1 MLNGITNDTISGMN
15 ISIIG
20 AGKSGLSAANLASIL
35 GAHPFISDAASPDP
49 QKSGIDKYNH
59 ELGGHSKKVLD
70 SDLIVISPGI
80 PDTIPIIRSAV
91 NKGIPV
97 VSEIE
102 FASWHTNSPIIAVT
116 GSNGKTTTTFLI
128 HHLLKD
134 SSYNSHIG
142 GNMGVPFSELVVEE
156 LNSHEL
162 NTIHVLE
169 VSSFQLEHIYRF
181 SPFIAVITNISPDH
195 LDRYDGMEAYISAKM
210 NIIQNLGPDD
220 HILYNGNDNIIND
233 HLIHINGPQKK
244 SFVSESNE
252 KTHLVYSDSGIFEN
266 DKCIIPMENLS
277 IRGPHNFENILA
289 AVSVA
294 DILDIPR
301 EDIYNSIKSF
311 VGVPHR
317 LELIIDADGICFYN
331 DSKATNL
338 ASCSAA
344 LNSFEENVILILG
357 GISKGKTD
365 YTILFSQMETRVTHV
380 FCYGEEGENIF
391 EQINNHFPSTYHRNF
406 SVAIDTVL
414 STCTIGDTVLLSPAC
429 ASFDQFR
436 NFEARGEKFKQIVLE
451 HMGSIA

>member
-252 KTHLVYSDSGIFEN
+252 GFTDEMLAKAAKE
-266 DKCIIPMENLS
+266 M
-277 IRGPHNFENILA
+277 NI
-289 AVSVA
+289 
-294 DILDIPR
+294 
-301 EDIYNSIKSF
+301 
-311 VGVPHR
+311 
-317 LELIIDADGICFYN
+317 
-331 DSKATNL
+331 
-338 ASCSAA
+338 
-344 LNSFEENVILILG
+344 
-357 GISKGKTD
+357 
-365 YTILFSQMETRVTHV
+365 
-380 FCYGEEGENIF
+380 GEE
-391 EQINNHFPSTYHRNF
+391 
-406 SVAIDTVL
+406 
-414 STCTIGDTVLLSPAC
+414 
-429 ASFDQFR
+429 
-436 NFEARGEKFKQIVLE
+436 K
-451 HMGSIA
+451 